1 MQGGEM
7 MVPFKTHSKTL
18 PSTTYNLKT
27 KQKQQQTLR
36 KRISNSEHR

>member
-1 MQGGEM
+1 M

-27 KQKQQQTLR
+27 KQKQKQQQTLR